1 MTPSEI
7 LWEGSPV
14 LPPIGALVL
23 IEHGRDEMD
32 HICQV
37 IGYDVK
43 PSLEGNG
50 AYHRVF
56 VNVTYRGTATT
67 NQRLLK
73 DIKPLT
79 SARSIT
85 GMQP

>member
-1 MTPSEI
+1 MMQSEI

-37 IGYDVK
+37 IGYGVK
-43 PSLEGNG
+43 PSLEGS
-50 AYHRVF
+50 AACHRVF
-56 VNVTYRGTATT
+56 VNVVYRGTHTA

-73 DIKPLT
+73 DIRPLT
-79 SARSIT
+79 CARSIS
-85 GMQP
+85 GMKP